1 MIVQSTGLL
10 LKTSDD
16 SLFGSFGVLRLIR
29 AMEIKFE
36 RYHLQSD
43 FRSPLKGFES
53 VSVPTEIRIDPLTK
67 RRIRIITLDLPSKKK
82 FDFSQLTE
90 KSKGCFFCPENVF
103 TKTPQ
108 FLEEIIPEGRLQI
121 GEAIGFPNLNPIGT
135 YSNVIVLCSHHFL
148 DLNQFTPQAYKD
160 GFSVAIEIIK
170 RTMDFDPNVRYWCVN
185 QNYLFPAGSTI
196 LHPHLQVIG
205 DPIATN
211 EMESLL
217 NNASSYYQRNQ
228 TSYWNDLIHIEKGLG
243 KRYIANLGRV
253 HWIAPF
259 APIGSNEVCGIVEG
273 HESVTTLNEEE
284 ISSLAQGI
292 ISILK
297 YYDSKNLNS
306 FNFSI
311 YSLSNEPSFQLFIRT
326 VSRSPL
332 QSYYPND
339 WTSFKLLQS
348 EPTLNTVP
356 EELCREIQPF
366 FS

>member
-67 RRIRIITLDLPSKKK
+67 RMIRIITLDLPSKKK

>member
-1 MIVQSTGLL
+1 
-10 LKTSDD
+10 
-16 SLFGSFGVLRLIR
+16 
-29 AMEIKFE
+29 MEIKFE

-43 FRSPLKGFES
+43 FRSPLKGFGS

-67 RRIRIITLDLPSKKK
+67 RRIRIITLSLPSKGK
-82 FDFSQLTE
+82 FDLSQIAE
-90 KSKGCFFCPENVF
+90 ESKGCFFCPENVF

-121 GEAIGFPNLNPIGT
+121 RDAIGFPNLNPIGT
-135 YSNVIVLCSHHFL
+135 YSNVIVLCRNHSL
-148 DLNQFTPQAYKD
+148 NLNQFTPQIYKD
-160 GFSVAIEIIK
+160 GLSVAIEIVK
-170 RTMDFDPNVRYWCVN
+170 RTMGFDPNARYWYVN
-185 QNYLFPAGSTI
+185 QNFLFPAGSTI

-217 NNASSYYQRNQ
+217 NNGSAYYQRNK
-228 TSYWNDLIHIEKGLG
+228 TPYWSDLVQIEKGLG
-243 KRYIANLGRV
+243 KRYIANNGSV

-273 HESVTTLNEEE
+273 HGSVTTLNEEE
-284 ISSLAQGI
+284 ISSLTQGI

-297 YYDSKNLNS
+297 YYDDKNLNS

-311 YSLSNEPSFQLFIRT
+311 YSFPNDPSFQLFIRII
-326 VSRSPL
+326 SRSPL
-332 QSYYPND
+332 QPYYPND

-348 EPTLNTVP
+348 EPTLNTIP
-356 EELCREIQPF
+356 EELCREIQPY